1 MIDNKNLRYL
11 VYWHFQQEEHELN
24 HIHSLTMQKLSNYFK
39 VRKNEG
45 QIKKHL

>member
-11 VYWHFQQEEHELN
+11 VHLHFQQEEHELN
-24 HIHSLTMQKLSNYFK
+24 HIHSLTMQKLSTYFK
-39 VRKNEG
+39 ARKNEG